1 MIRFQC
7 ESCGRLKGDGE
18 TWILGFAAENIGVTS
33 ARREISI
40 ASSWDRPRAV
50 ESLAVHFCSD
60 ECRSVYMSALF
71 GENPETLGGATTST
85 KRRIKRVVPGAV
97 VDTVVSEKSRPKTK
111 RRTVVRRKI
120 A

>member
-60 ECRSVYMSALF
+60 ECRAAYMTALF
-71 GENPETLGGATTST
+71 GDTPETRAGEPTST
-85 KRRIKRVVPGAV
+85 KRRIKRAIPGAV
-97 VDTVVSEKSRPKTK
+97 VDTVVAERSRPKTT
-111 RRTVVRRKI
+111 RRTVVRRKT

>member
-1 MIRFQC
+1 
-7 ESCGRLKGDGE
+7 LKGDGE

-60 ECRSVYMSALF
+60 GCRATYMTALF
-71 GENPETLGGATTST
+71 GDNPETLGGASTST
-85 KRRIKRVVPGAV
+85 KRRIKRLVPGAV
-97 VDTVVSEKSRPKTK
+97 VDTVVSEKSHPKTK
-111 RRTVVRRKI
+111 RRTVVRRRI

>member
-18 TWILGFAAENIGVTS
+18 VWILGFAAENIGVTS

-40 ASSWDRPRAV
+40 ASSWDRLRAV
-50 ESLAVHFCSD
+50 EAFAVHFCSD
-60 ECRSVYMSALF
+60 ECRATYMNALF
-71 GENPETLGGATTST
+71 GDSPETLDGTATST
-85 KRRIKRVVPGAV
+85 RRRTKRVVPGAV
-97 VDTVVSEKSRPKTK
+97 VDTVVSEKARPKTT

>member
-7 ESCGRLKGDGE
+7 ESCGRLKRDGE
-18 TWILGFAAENIGVTS
+18 GWVLGFAAENIGVTS
-33 ARREISI
+33 ARREVSI

-60 ECRSVYMSALF
+60 ECRVTYMSALF
-71 GENPETLGGATTST
+71 GDTPETLDGSTTST
-85 KRRIKRVVPGAV
+85 KRRIKRVIPGAV
-97 VDTVVSEKSRPKTK
+97 VDTVVSEKTRPK
-111 RRTVVRRKI
+111 RRPVVRRKT

>member
-18 TWILGFAAENIGVTS
+18 TWVLGFAAENIGVTS

-50 ESLAVHFCSD
+50 ESFAVHFCSD
-60 ECRSVYMSALF
+60 ECRATYMTALF
-71 GENPETLGGATTST
+71 GDSPETLDGTATSA
-85 KRRIKRVVPGAV
+85 KRRIKRAIPGAI

>member
-1 MIRFQC
+1 MVRFQC
-7 ESCGRLKGDGE
+7 ESCGRMKGDGE
-18 TWILGFAAENIGVTS
+18 VWVLGFAAENIGVTS

-60 ECRSVYMSALF
+60 ECRATYMAALF
-71 GENPETLGGATTST
+71 GDSPETLGGATTTT
-85 KRRIKRVVPGAV
+85 KRRIKRVFPGAV
-97 VDTVVSEKSRPKTK
+97 VDTVVSEKPRSKPV
-111 RRTVVRRKI
+111 RRKVARRKI

>member
-40 ASSWDRPRAV
+40 ASSWDRPRSV
-50 ESLAVHFCSD
+50 ESFAVHFCSD
-60 ECRSVYMSALF
+60 ECRSTYMSALF
-71 GENPETLGGATTST
+71 GDSPDTLDGTATSAR
-85 KRRIKRVVPGAV
+85 RRIKRAIPGAV
-97 VDTVVSEKSRPKTK
+97 VDTVVSEKPRSKTT
-111 RRTVVRRKI
+111 RTKIVRGKI

>member
-1 MIRFQC
+1 MVRFQC

-18 TWILGFAAENIGVTS
+18 VWILGFAAQNIGVTS

-60 ECRSVYMSALF
+60 ECRAVYMSALF
-71 GENPETLGGATTST
+71 GDSPETLDGTATSA
-85 KRRIKRVVPGAV
+85 KRRIKRLVPGAI
-97 VDTVVSEKSRPKTK
+97 VDTVVSEKSHPKTK
-111 RRTVVRRKI
+111 RRVVVRRKT

>member
-1 MIRFQC
+1 MVRFQC

-18 TWILGFAAENIGVTS
+18 VWILGFAAENIGVTS

-50 ESLAVHFCSD
+50 ESLAVHFCSN
-60 ECRSVYMSALF
+60 ECRATYMNALF
-71 GENPETLGGATTST
+71 GESPDTLGGAATTT
-85 KRRIKRVVPGAV
+85 KRRIKRIVPGAV
-97 VDTVVSEKSRPKTK
+97 VDTVVSEKGRPKTT
-111 RRTVVRRKI
+111 RRTTTRRKT